1 MALTL
6 LATNNAES
14 VLASAISATDT
25 SLIVSAG
32 TGAEFPDAVAGESY
46 FKLTITDAA
55 TGSQVEIVNVTAKA
69 GDIFTIER
77 AQEGTLARAWAAN
90 DMVAN
95 MMTADTL
102 NVIADFANQAA
113 SSAEEAQGYALS
125 AAEFG
130 DNKLTF
136 ADTTAGLAGT
146 TSGQYFRVPQGVDNV
161 LAFRYYK
168 NNAGVA
174 VEVAEYVGQGSISNS
189 VRQYATL
196 LLAQNDVAAGNILD
210 GSKLWVTNTSDI
222 TLADEYI
229 NNAGTPVVTG
239 RNMPS
244 QGYVDRVINTSTDNT
259 NITVTFDSDGGVVD
273 VRDAFGGVNIP
284 DIPSPVQGILK
295 QIKKNASPFLNV
307 LTDAENQAFESVC
320 DFGSLRIPGIPVGIA
335 EMLQATRKKTE
346 KLYKYRRVID
356 AREFGLNSKTGED
369 AHRAIQAGYDALSAR
384 GGGVLYIPEGY
395 YKLAVPI
402 IPRPNVSLIGA
413 GQNATVLLP
422 FGYLAAITYQGA
434 ETYIENLQFS
444 DFTID
449 GENQQLHPVNGYIPD
464 IKGIYLQY
472 YRNTIFD
479 RLTIRNTG
487 ATGLGVDMPDRVSMT
502 RCLVENCGRL
512 ATVGALGA
520 SGFGLGTSFLSS
532 EPLFASQL
540 IGRNNK
546 NFGIFFEPQ
555 RGTGT
560 AQDAIVTDSTFY
572 GNYAGLADC
581 GIEGL
586 IAANL
591 NLRNNQYGFVAEP
604 GTNNG
609 GNAGFR
615 GKLNNCIIK
624 ANTSHGMYFNTGKG
638 DTIIGEYAITD
649 THISENGED
658 GINIRYA
665 TEVTNS
671 SLRVSDCDINNNGRH
686 GVNFEAGPVVNAD
699 VINNRIWNNGKT
711 TAGNGVN
718 SSRAMTKCRI
728 SNNSIRDIQAT
739 ATQQYPVSIS
749 GNLTDTDISFN
760 HCVGNA
766 QNSLNLTGTQT
777 RVTTINNPGIA

>member
-1 MALTL
+1 MRLLYRATCTMAQVPLPTPTDNQVPSTDIRDAVYAGAML
-6 LATNNAES
+6 DKAMTTTTEMTYEDRLGNEHKTWHAIEQGFDDI
-14 VLASAISATDT
+14 VASLDT
-25 SLIVSAG
+25 ASF
-32 TGAEFPDAVAGESY
+32 TFPDEES
-46 FKLTITDAA
+46 
-55 TGSQVEIVNVTAKA
+55 
-69 GDIFTIER
+69 
-77 AQEGTLARAWAAN
+77 
-90 DMVAN
+90 
-95 MMTADTL
+95 
-102 NVIADFANQAA
+102 
-113 SSAEEAQGYALS
+113 
-125 AAEFG
+125 
-130 DNKLTF
+130 
-136 ADTTAGLAGT
+136 GLAGT
-146 TSGQYFRVPQGVDNV
+146 TDGQYFRVPQGEGAE
-161 LAFRYYK
+161 LAFIYYR

-174 VEVAEYVGQGSISNS
+174 QIVATTASGEIAKLIKASS
-189 VRQYATL
+189 
-196 LLAQNDVAAGNILD
+196 DGNLVVI
-210 GSKLWVTNTSDI
+210 SDI
-222 TLADEYI
+222 
-229 NNAGTPVVTG
+229 
-239 RNMPS
+239 
-244 QGYVDRVINTSTDNT
+244 
-259 NITVTFDSDGGVVD
+259 DGVAIEVKD
-273 VRDAFGGVNIP
+273 DFGGINIP
-284 DIPSPVQGILK
+284 GVPASTQDILQLVQ
-295 QIKKNASPFLNV
+295 KNASPYLNV

-320 DFGSLRIPGIPVGIA
+320 DFGSLRIPGIPDGIA
-335 EMLQATRKKTE
+335 EMLQLTKKRTE
-346 KLYKYRRVID
+346 KLYKFRRVID
-356 AREFGLNSKTGED
+356 AREFGLNAKTGED

-384 GGGVLYIPEGY
+384 GGGFLYIPEGF
-395 YKLAVPI
+395 YKLARPI

-777 RVTTINNPGIA
+777 RVTTINNPGISS

>member
-1 MALTL
+1 MTITETQKTAQ
-6 LATNNAES
+6 LAADAAVSAAEAKQYMLEAEQGYQDTS
-14 VLASAISATDT
+14 ASAQQAQDAAGSALLSKQSAAT
-25 SLIVSAG
+25 SEENSLQYATEAG
-32 TGAEFPDAVAGESY
+32 AARDEAVAS
-46 FKLTITDAA
+46 
-55 TGSQVEIVNVTAKA
+55 
-69 GDIFTIER
+69 
-77 AQEGTLARAWAAN
+77 
-90 DMVAN
+90 
-95 MMTADTL
+95 
-102 NVIADFANQAA
+102 A
-113 SSAEEAQGYALS
+113 ST

-146 TSGQYFRVPQGVDNV
+146 TSGQYFRVPQGEGAE
-161 LAFRYYK
+161 LAFIYYR

-174 VEVAEYVGQGSISNS
+174 QIVATTASGEIAKLVKASS
-189 VRQYATL
+189 
-196 LLAQNDVAAGNILD
+196 DGNLVVI
-210 GSKLWVTNTSDI
+210 SDI
-222 TLADEYI
+222 
-229 NNAGTPVVTG
+229 
-239 RNMPS
+239 
-244 QGYVDRVINTSTDNT
+244 
-259 NITVTFDSDGGVVD
+259 DGIAIEVKD
-273 VRDAFGGVNIP
+273 DFGGINIP
-284 DIPSPVQGILK
+284 GVPASTQDILQLVQ
-295 QIKKNASPFLNV
+295 KNASPYLNV

-335 EMLQATRKKTE
+335 EMLQVTRKKTE

-699 VINNRIWNNGKT
+699 VINNRIWNNGQT

-728 SNNSIRDIQAT
+728 SNNSIRDIQTT

-777 RVTTINNPGIA
+777 RVTTINNPGISS

>member
-1 MALTL
+1 MTITETQKTAQLAADAAVSAAEAKQYMLEAEQGYQDTSAAAQQAQDAAGSALL
-6 LATNNAES
+6 SKQSAATSEENSLQYATEAG
-14 VLASAISATDT
+14 VARDEAVASAST
-25 SLIVSAG
+25 
-32 TGAEFPDAVAGESY
+32 
-46 FKLTITDAA
+46 
-55 TGSQVEIVNVTAKA
+55 
-69 GDIFTIER
+69 
-77 AQEGTLARAWAAN
+77 
-90 DMVAN
+90 
-95 MMTADTL
+95 
-102 NVIADFANQAA
+102 
-113 SSAEEAQGYALS
+113 

-146 TSGQYFRVPQGVDNV
+146 TSGQYFRVPQGVGNV

-210 GSKLWVTNTSDI
+210 GSRFWVTNTSDI
-222 TLADEYI
+222 TLADEYV
-229 NNAGTPVVTG
+229 NNSGTLTLTS
-239 RNMPS
+239 RKMPAP
-244 QGYVDRVINTSTDNT
+244 GYTDRVINSSTDNA
-259 NITVTFDSDGGVVD
+259 NISITLDSDGKAIEVLED
-273 VRDAFGGVNIP
+273 FGGLNIP
-284 DIPSPVQGILK
+284 GVPDSVQNILH
-295 QIKKNASPFLNV
+295 QVQKNASPFLNV

-335 EMLQATRKKTE
+335 EMLQATRKKIE

-665 TEVTNS
+665 TEVANS

-766 QNSLNLTGTQT
+766 QNSLNLTGAQT

>member
-1 MALTL
+1 MTITETQKTAQ
-6 LATNNAES
+6 LAADAAVSAAEAKQYMLEAEQGYQDTS
-14 VLASAISATDT
+14 ASAQQAQ
-25 SLIVSAG
+25 
-32 TGAEFPDAVAGESY
+32 
-46 FKLTITDAA
+46 DAA
-55 TGSQVEIVNVTAKA
+55 GSALLSKQSAATSEENSLQYATEAGAARDEAVTAASNASEYAQNKFTFFKTPSDPDGTIA
-69 GDIFTIER
+69 G
-77 AQEGTLARAWAAN
+77 LAATTDDQSFW
-90 DMVAN
+90 V
-95 MMTADTL
+95 
-102 NVIADFANQAA
+102 
-113 SSAEEAQGYALS
+113 AQGPDALS
-125 AAEFG
+125 AAWQYQ
-130 DNKLTF
+130 NK
-136 ADTTAGLAGT
+136 
-146 TSGQYFRVPQGVDNV
+146 
-161 LAFRYYK
+161 
-168 NNAGVA
+168 AGVA
-174 VEVAEYVGQGSISNS
+174 VLQAKQPGTAAITGTIREFP
-189 VRQYATL
+189 TL
-196 LLAQNDVAAGNILD
+196 AAAQADTDAGNILS
-210 GSKLWVTNTSDI
+210 GSKCWVTNSSDV

-229 NNAGTPVVTG
+229 NNAGTLTVTG
-239 RNMPS
+239 RKMPS
-244 QGYVDRVINTSTDNT
+244 QGYVDRVINISTDNT

-284 DIPSPVQGILK
+284 DIPSPVQDILK

>member
-1 MALTL
+1 MRLLYRATCTMAQVPLPTP
-6 LATNNAES
+6 TNNEVPSTDIRDAVYAGAMLDKAMTTTTDMTYEDRLGNEHKTWHAIEQGFDDI
-14 VLASAISATDT
+14 VASLDT
-25 SLIVSAG
+25 ASF
-32 TGAEFPDAVAGESY
+32 TFPDEES
-46 FKLTITDAA
+46 
-55 TGSQVEIVNVTAKA
+55 
-69 GDIFTIER
+69 
-77 AQEGTLARAWAAN
+77 
-90 DMVAN
+90 
-95 MMTADTL
+95 
-102 NVIADFANQAA
+102 
-113 SSAEEAQGYALS
+113 
-125 AAEFG
+125 
-130 DNKLTF
+130 
-136 ADTTAGLAGT
+136 GLAGT
-146 TSGQYFRVPQGVDNV
+146 TDGQYFRVPQGEGAE
-161 LAFRYYK
+161 LAFIYYR

-174 VEVAEYVGQGSISNS
+174 QIVATTASGEIAKLVKASS
-189 VRQYATL
+189 
-196 LLAQNDVAAGNILD
+196 DGNLVVI
-210 GSKLWVTNTSDI
+210 SDI
-222 TLADEYI
+222 
-229 NNAGTPVVTG
+229 
-239 RNMPS
+239 
-244 QGYVDRVINTSTDNT
+244 
-259 NITVTFDSDGGVVD
+259 DGVAIEVKD
-273 VRDAFGGVNIP
+273 DFGGINIP
-284 DIPSPVQGILK
+284 GVPASTQDILQLVQ
-295 QIKKNASPFLNV
+295 KNASPYLNV

-320 DFGSLRIPGIPVGIA
+320 DFGSLRIPGTPVGIA
-335 EMLQATRKKTE
+335 EMLQVTRKKTE

-591 NLRNNQYGFVAEP
+591 NLRNNRYGFVAEP

-671 SLRVSDCDINNNGRH
+671 SLRVSDCDINSNGRH

-699 VINNRIWNNGKT
+699 VINNRIWNNGQT

-728 SNNSIRDIQAT
+728 SNNSIRDIQTT

-766 QNSLNLTGTQT
+766 QNSLNLTGAQT

>member
-1 MALTL
+1 MAT
-6 LATNNAES
+6 
-14 VLASAISATDT
+14 TDT
-25 SLIVSAG
+25 QQAAQFSAEAAVSA
-32 TGAEFPDAVAGESY
+32 AEAKQYLIEAQQGYQDTSAAAQEA
-46 FKLTITDAA
+46 KDAA
-55 TGSQVEIVNVTAKA
+55 AAAATSEQNTTYSEANAAQSAAAAEDAKA
-69 GDIFTIER
+69 DAE
-77 AQEGTLARAWAAN
+77 A
-90 DMVAN
+90 
-95 MMTADTL
+95 
-102 NVIADFANQAA
+102 AA
-113 SSAEEAQGYALS
+113 SSASDYAK
-125 AAEFG
+125 
-130 DNKLTF
+130 NKFTF
-136 ADTTAGLAGT
+136 YKTASDPDGTIAGLAAT
-146 TSGQYFRVPQGVDNV
+146 TDGQSFWVAQGPDA
-161 LAFRYYK
+161 LSSAWQYQ

-174 VEVAEYVGQGSISNS
+174 VLQAKQPGTAAITGTIREFPTLAAAQADAE
-189 VRQYATL
+189 
-196 LLAQNDVAAGNILD
+196 AGNISV
-210 GSKLWVTNTSDI
+210 GSTAYYRSPDDSS
-222 TLADEYI
+222 LAIEVI
-229 NNAGTPVVTG
+229 NNGGTLEATG
-239 RNMPS
+239 RVMPT
-244 QGYVDRVINTSTDNT
+244 QGYVDRVINTSTGNG
-259 NITVTFDSDGGVVD
+259 NITVTFDSDGNAVD
-273 VRDAFGGVNIP
+273 VRDDFGGVNIP
-284 DIPSPVQGILK
+284 GIPAPVQDIL
-295 QIKKNASPFLNV
+295 QQVKKNASPYLNT
-307 LTDAENQAFESVC
+307 LTDAENAAYASVDEYGGIHLPGMPESIQSMLTGMKQNV
-320 DFGSLRIPGIPVGIA
+320 DRLRKRGMV
-335 EMLQATRKKTE
+335 L
-346 KLYKYRRVID
+346 D
-356 AREFGLNSKTGED
+356 ARDCGLNVKTGED
-369 AHRAIQAGYDALSAR
+369 AQRAIQRGYDWLSGN
-384 GGGVLYIPEGY
+384 GGGTLYIPQGY
-395 YKLAVPI
+395 FKLSKPI
-402 IPRPNVSLIGA
+402 TPRSGVSLVGA

-472 YRNTIFD
+472 YRNTNFD
-479 RLTIRNTG
+479 RITIRNTG
-487 ATGLGVDMPDRVSMT
+487 ATGLGVDMPDRVCIT

-512 ATVGALGA
+512 AERGALGA

-540 IGRNNK
+540 IGRNNT

-560 AQDAIVTDSTFY
+560 AQDAIVTDSSFY

-671 SLRVSDCDINNNGRH
+671 SLRVSDCDINSNGRH

-699 VINNRIWNNGKT
+699 VINNRIWNNGQT

-728 SNNSIRDIQAT
+728 SNNSIRDIQTT

-749 GNLTDTDISFN
+749 GSLTDTDISFN

>member
-1 MALTL
+1 MRLLYRATCTMAQVPLPTP
-6 LATNNAES
+6 TNNEVPSTDIRDAVYAGAMLDKAMTTTTDMTYEDRLGNEHKTWHAIEQGFDDI
-14 VLASAISATDT
+14 VASLDT
-25 SLIVSAG
+25 ASF
-32 TGAEFPDAVAGESY
+32 TFPDEES
-46 FKLTITDAA
+46 
-55 TGSQVEIVNVTAKA
+55 
-69 GDIFTIER
+69 
-77 AQEGTLARAWAAN
+77 
-90 DMVAN
+90 
-95 MMTADTL
+95 
-102 NVIADFANQAA
+102 
-113 SSAEEAQGYALS
+113 
-125 AAEFG
+125 
-130 DNKLTF
+130 
-136 ADTTAGLAGT
+136 GLAGT
-146 TSGQYFRVPQGVDNV
+146 TDGQYFRVPQGEGAE
-161 LAFRYYK
+161 LAFIYYR

-174 VEVAEYVGQGSISNS
+174 QIVATTASGEIAKLVKASS
-189 VRQYATL
+189 
-196 LLAQNDVAAGNILD
+196 DGNLVVI
-210 GSKLWVTNTSDI
+210 SDI
-222 TLADEYI
+222 
-229 NNAGTPVVTG
+229 
-239 RNMPS
+239 
-244 QGYVDRVINTSTDNT
+244 
-259 NITVTFDSDGGVVD
+259 DGVAIEVKD
-273 VRDAFGGVNIP
+273 DFGGINIP
-284 DIPSPVQGILK
+284 GVPASTQDILQLVQ
-295 QIKKNASPFLNV
+295 KNASPYLNV

-320 DFGSLRIPGIPVGIA
+320 DFGSLRIPGTPVGIA
-335 EMLQATRKKTE
+335 EMLQVTRKKTE

-671 SLRVSDCDINNNGRH
+671 SLRVSDCDINSNGRH

-699 VINNRIWNNGKT
+699 VINNRIWNNGQT
-711 TAGNGVN
+711 TVGNGVN

-728 SNNSIRDIQAT
+728 SNNSIRDIQTT

-766 QNSLNLTGTQT
+766 QNSLNLTGAQT

>member
-1 MALTL
+1 MAQVPLPTPTDNQVPSTDIRDAVYAGAML
-6 LATNNAES
+6 DKAMTTTTDMTYEDRLGNEHKTWHAIEQGFDDI
-14 VLASAISATDT
+14 VASLDT
-25 SLIVSAG
+25 ASF
-32 TGAEFPDAVAGESY
+32 TFPDEES
-46 FKLTITDAA
+46 
-55 TGSQVEIVNVTAKA
+55 
-69 GDIFTIER
+69 
-77 AQEGTLARAWAAN
+77 
-90 DMVAN
+90 
-95 MMTADTL
+95 
-102 NVIADFANQAA
+102 
-113 SSAEEAQGYALS
+113 
-125 AAEFG
+125 
-130 DNKLTF
+130 
-136 ADTTAGLAGT
+136 GLAGT
-146 TSGQYFRVPQGVDNV
+146 TDGQYFRVPQGEGAE
-161 LAFRYYK
+161 LAFIYYR

-174 VEVAEYVGQGSISNS
+174 QIVATTASGEIAKLVKASS
-189 VRQYATL
+189 
-196 LLAQNDVAAGNILD
+196 DGNLVLI
-210 GSKLWVTNTSDI
+210 SDI
-222 TLADEYI
+222 
-229 NNAGTPVVTG
+229 
-239 RNMPS
+239 
-244 QGYVDRVINTSTDNT
+244 
-259 NITVTFDSDGGVVD
+259 DGVAIEVKD
-273 VRDAFGGVNIP
+273 DFGGINIP
-284 DIPSPVQGILK
+284 GIPASTQDILQLVQ
-295 QIKKNASPFLNV
+295 KNASPYLNV

-320 DFGSLRIPGIPVGIA
+320 DFGSLRIPGIPDGIA
-335 EMLQATRKKTE
+335 EMLQLTKKRTE
-346 KLYKYRRVID
+346 KLYKFRRVID
-356 AREFGLNSKTGED
+356 AREFGLNAKTGED

-384 GGGVLYIPEGY
+384 GGGFLYIPEGF
-395 YKLAVPI
+395 YKLARPI

-591 NLRNNQYGFVAEP
+591 NLRNNQCGFVAEP

-638 DTIIGEYAITD
+638 DSIIGEYAITN

-658 GINIRYA
+658 GINVRYA
-665 TEVTNS
+665 TEVTNT
-671 SLRVSDCDINNNGRH
+671 SLRISDCDINDNGRH

-699 VINNRIWNNGKT
+699 IINNRIWNNGKT

-718 SSRAMTKCRI
+718 SSRDMTKCRI
-728 SNNSIRDIQAT
+728 ALNSIRDTQSSP
-739 ATQQYPVSIS
+739 TQQYPVSLS
-749 GNLTDTDISFN
+749 GALTDTDVSFN

-766 QNSLNLTGTQT
+766 QNTLSLTGTQT
-777 RVTTINNPGIA
+777 RVTTINNPGVSS

>member
-1 MALTL
+1 MTITETQKTAQ
-6 LATNNAES
+6 LAADAAVSAAEAKQYMLEAEQGYQDTS
-14 VLASAISATDT
+14 ASAQQAQDAAGSALLSKQSAAT
-25 SLIVSAG
+25 SEENSLQYATEAG
-32 TGAEFPDAVAGESY
+32 AARDEAVAS
-46 FKLTITDAA
+46 
-55 TGSQVEIVNVTAKA
+55 
-69 GDIFTIER
+69 
-77 AQEGTLARAWAAN
+77 
-90 DMVAN
+90 
-95 MMTADTL
+95 
-102 NVIADFANQAA
+102 A
-113 SSAEEAQGYALS
+113 ST

-146 TSGQYFRVPQGVDNV
+146 TSGQYFRVPQGEGAE
-161 LAFRYYK
+161 LAFIYYR

-174 VEVAEYVGQGSISNS
+174 QIVATTASGEIAKLVKASS
-189 VRQYATL
+189 
-196 LLAQNDVAAGNILD
+196 DGNLVVI
-210 GSKLWVTNTSDI
+210 SDI
-222 TLADEYI
+222 
-229 NNAGTPVVTG
+229 
-239 RNMPS
+239 
-244 QGYVDRVINTSTDNT
+244 
-259 NITVTFDSDGGVVD
+259 DGIAIEVKD
-273 VRDAFGGVNIP
+273 DFGGINIP
-284 DIPSPVQGILK
+284 GVPASTQDILQLVQ
-295 QIKKNASPFLNV
+295 KNASPYLNV

-335 EMLQATRKKTE
+335 EMLQVTRKKTE

-777 RVTTINNPGIA
+777 RVTTINNPGISS

>member
-1 MALTL
+1 MTITETQKTAQLAADAAVSAAEAKQYMLEAEQGYQDTSAAAQQAQDAAGSALL
-6 LATNNAES
+6 SKQSAATSEENSLQYATEAGAARDEA
-14 VLASAISATDT
+14 VASAST
-25 SLIVSAG
+25 
-32 TGAEFPDAVAGESY
+32 
-46 FKLTITDAA
+46 
-55 TGSQVEIVNVTAKA
+55 
-69 GDIFTIER
+69 
-77 AQEGTLARAWAAN
+77 
-90 DMVAN
+90 
-95 MMTADTL
+95 
-102 NVIADFANQAA
+102 
-113 SSAEEAQGYALS
+113 

-146 TSGQYFRVPQGVDNV
+146 TSGQYFRVPQGEGAE
-161 LAFRYYK
+161 LAFIYYR

-174 VEVAEYVGQGSISNS
+174 QIVATTASGEIAKLVKASS
-189 VRQYATL
+189 
-196 LLAQNDVAAGNILD
+196 DGNLVVI
-210 GSKLWVTNTSDI
+210 SDI
-222 TLADEYI
+222 
-229 NNAGTPVVTG
+229 
-239 RNMPS
+239 
-244 QGYVDRVINTSTDNT
+244 
-259 NITVTFDSDGGVVD
+259 DGIAIEVKD
-273 VRDAFGGVNIP
+273 DFGGINIP
-284 DIPSPVQGILK
+284 GVPASTQDILQLVQ
-295 QIKKNASPFLNV
+295 KNASPYLNV

-335 EMLQATRKKTE
+335 EMLQVTRKKTE

-686 GVNFEAGPVVNAD
+686 GVNFETGPVVNAD
-699 VINNRIWNNGKT
+699 VINNRIWNNGQT

-728 SNNSIRDIQAT
+728 SNNSIRDIQTT

-777 RVTTINNPGIA
+777 RVTTINNPGISS

>member
-113 SSAEEAQGYALS
+113 DSAEEAQGYALS

-146 TSGQYFRVPQGVDNV
+146 TSGQYFRVPQGEGAE
-161 LAFRYYK
+161 LAFIYYR

-174 VEVAEYVGQGSISNS
+174 QIVATTASGEIAKLVKASS
-189 VRQYATL
+189 
-196 LLAQNDVAAGNILD
+196 DGNLVVI
-210 GSKLWVTNTSDI
+210 SDI
-222 TLADEYI
+222 
-229 NNAGTPVVTG
+229 
-239 RNMPS
+239 
-244 QGYVDRVINTSTDNT
+244 
-259 NITVTFDSDGGVVD
+259 DGIAIEVKD
-273 VRDAFGGVNIP
+273 DFGGINIP
-284 DIPSPVQGILK
+284 GVPASTQDILQLVQ
-295 QIKKNASPFLNV
+295 KNASPYLNV

-335 EMLQATRKKTE
+335 EMLQVTRKKTE

-699 VINNRIWNNGKT
+699 VINNRIWNNGQT

-728 SNNSIRDIQAT
+728 SNNSIRDIQTT

-766 QNSLNLTGTQT
+766 QNSLNLTGAQT

>member
-146 TSGQYFRVPQGVDNV
+146 TSGQYFRVPQGEGAE
-161 LAFRYYK
+161 LAFIYYR

-174 VEVAEYVGQGSISNS
+174 QIVATTASGEIAKLVKASS
-189 VRQYATL
+189 
-196 LLAQNDVAAGNILD
+196 DGNLVLI
-210 GSKLWVTNTSDI
+210 SDI
-222 TLADEYI
+222 
-229 NNAGTPVVTG
+229 
-239 RNMPS
+239 
-244 QGYVDRVINTSTDNT
+244 
-259 NITVTFDSDGGVVD
+259 DGVAIEVKD
-273 VRDAFGGVNIP
+273 DFGGINIP
-284 DIPSPVQGILK
+284 GIPASTQDILQLVQ
-295 QIKKNASPFLNV
+295 KNASPYLNV

-320 DFGSLRIPGIPVGIA
+320 DFGSLRIPGIPDGIA
-335 EMLQATRKKTE
+335 EMLQLTKKRTE
-346 KLYKYRRVID
+346 KLYKFRRVID
-356 AREFGLNSKTGED
+356 AREFGLNAKTGED

-638 DTIIGEYAITD
+638 DSIIGEYAITN

-658 GINIRYA
+658 GINVRYA
-665 TEVTNS
+665 TEVTNT
-671 SLRVSDCDINNNGRH
+671 SLRISDCDINDNGRH

-699 VINNRIWNNGKT
+699 IINNRIWNNGKT

-718 SSRAMTKCRI
+718 SSRDMTKCRI
-728 SNNSIRDIQAT
+728 ALNSIRDTQSSP
-739 ATQQYPVSIS
+739 TQQYPVSLS
-749 GNLTDTDISFN
+749 GALTDTDVSFN

-766 QNSLNLTGTQT
+766 QNTLSLTGTQT
-777 RVTTINNPGIA
+777 RVTTINNPGVSS

>member
-1 MALTL
+1 MRLLYRATCTMAQVPLPTPTDNQVPSTDIRDAVYAGAML
-6 LATNNAES
+6 DKAMTTTTEMTYEDRLGNEHKTWYAIEQGFDDI
-14 VLASAISATDT
+14 VASLDT
-25 SLIVSAG
+25 ASF
-32 TGAEFPDAVAGESY
+32 TFPDEES
-46 FKLTITDAA
+46 
-55 TGSQVEIVNVTAKA
+55 
-69 GDIFTIER
+69 
-77 AQEGTLARAWAAN
+77 
-90 DMVAN
+90 
-95 MMTADTL
+95 
-102 NVIADFANQAA
+102 
-113 SSAEEAQGYALS
+113 
-125 AAEFG
+125 
-130 DNKLTF
+130 
-136 ADTTAGLAGT
+136 GLAGT
-146 TSGQYFRVPQGVDNV
+146 TDGQYFRVPQGEGAE
-161 LAFRYYK
+161 LAFIYYR

-174 VEVAEYVGQGSISNS
+174 QIVATTASGEI
-189 VRQYATL
+189 
-196 LLAQNDVAAGNILD
+196 
-210 GSKLWVTNTSDI
+210 SKLVKASSDGNLVVISDI
-222 TLADEYI
+222 
-229 NNAGTPVVTG
+229 
-239 RNMPS
+239 
-244 QGYVDRVINTSTDNT
+244 
-259 NITVTFDSDGGVVD
+259 DGVAIEVKD
-273 VRDAFGGVNIP
+273 DFGGINIP
-284 DIPSPVQGILK
+284 GVPASTQDILQLVQ
-295 QIKKNASPFLNV
+295 KNASPYLNV

-320 DFGSLRIPGIPVGIA
+320 DFGSLRIPGVPVGIA
-335 EMLQATRKKTE
+335 EMLQVTRKKTE

-638 DTIIGEYAITD
+638 DTIIGEYSITD

-671 SLRVSDCDINNNGRH
+671 SLRVSDCDINSNGRH
-686 GVNFEAGPVVNAD
+686 GVNFEAGPVENAD
-699 VINNRIWNNGKT
+699 VINNRIWNNGQT

-728 SNNSIRDIQAT
+728 SNNSIRDIQTT

-766 QNSLNLTGTQT
+766 QNSLNLTGAQT